1 MTITIQSKPKTRRR
15 FRRFSLV
22 LGRSATFPAYK
33 QLEKLKAFREAI
45 EGKRRV
51 LCMTPNGWA
60 LYSIF
65 GHVTA
70 KRTRSC
76 WQSKRRQWSG
86 LKDLVSRKAETL

>member
-15 FRRFSLV
+15 KLSRL
-22 LGRSATFPAYK
+22 

-45 EGKRRV
+45 EGKRRA

-60 LYSIF
+60 LYGIF

-70 KRTRSC
+70 KQDAFLLAIEASPMVWAQGSC
-76 WQSKRRQWSG
+76 
-86 LKDLVSRKAETL
+86 EP

>member
-22 LGRSATFPAYK
+22 LGKRATFPAYK

-45 EGKRRV
+45 EGKRRA

-60 LYSIF
+60 LYGIF

-70 KRTRSC
+70 KQDAFLLAIEASPMVWAQGSC
-76 WQSKRRQWSG
+76 
-86 LKDLVSRKAETL
+86 EP